1 MTVSK
6 SDKPLPTVLI
16 TGCSDG
22 GIGSALAE
30 AFHDRGFHVFATAR
44 SLPKMAHLEKLE
56 NKTLLELDVE
66 SQSSI
71 DAALE
76 AVVKHTG
83 GEGKLDYLVNN
94 AGLNLNYPALDTDL
108 AYAKKMFDVN
118 FWAMVHVTHTFM
130 PLLIASK
137 GTLVNNASLA
147 GVLHVPWGCK
157 SPFFFFFFWLESRT
171 KLESAFYNASKAAV
185 RMYSEVLRLE
195 VAPLGVKVITV
206 MTGIVA
212 TNMFSNA
219 PHDALPENSYYKM
232 ANEEIAVL
240 ASGEKFVGTAM
251 PPAVYAEGVV
261 NDVLSGYSG
270 MTWRGKIASMG
281 WFIYSYFPTW
291 LTVSYLFVSAEI
303 RINAD
308 GLRR

>member
-1 MTVSK
+1 MAVSK

-44 SLPKMAHLEKLE
+44 SLAKMAHLEKLK

-147 GVLHVPWGCK
+147 GVLHVPWG
-157 SPFFFFFFWLESRT
+157 
-171 KLESAFYNASKAAV
+171 
-185 RMYSEVLRLE
+185 
-195 VAPLGVKVITV
+195 
-206 MTGIVA
+206 
-212 TNMFSNA
+212 
-219 PHDALPENSYYKM
+219 
-232 ANEEIAVL
+232 
-240 ASGEKFVGTAM
+240 
-251 PPAVYAEGVV
+251 
-261 NDVLSGYSG
+261 
-270 MTWRGKIASMG
+270 
-281 WFIYSYFPTW
+281 
-291 LTVSYLFVSAEI
+291 
-303 RINAD
+303 
-308 GLRR
+308 

>member
-1 MTVSK
+1 MAASK
-6 SDKPLPTVLI
+6 SDKLLPTVLI

-30 AFHDRGFHVFATAR
+30 VFHARGFHVFATAR
-44 SLPKMAHLEKLE
+44 SLPKMSHLEKLE

-76 AVVKHTG
+76 AVVKHAG
-83 GEGKLDYLVNN
+83 SEGKLDYLVNN

-157 SPFFFFFFWLESRT
+157 IVPSLCLSI
-171 KLESAFYNASKAAV
+171 
-185 RMYSEVLRLE
+185 VLNL
-195 VAPLGVKVITV
+195 
-206 MTGIVA
+206 
-212 TNMFSNA
+212 
-219 PHDALPENSYYKM
+219 Y
-232 ANEEIAVL
+232 
-240 ASGEKFVGTAM
+240 
-251 PPAVYAEGVV
+251 
-261 NDVLSGYSG
+261 
-270 MTWRGKIASMG
+270 
-281 WFIYSYFPTW
+281 
-291 LTVSYLFVSAEI
+291 
-303 RINAD
+303 
-308 GLRR
+308 

>member
-147 GVLHVPWGCK
+147 GVLHVPWG
-157 SPFFFFFFWLESRT
+157 S
-171 KLESAFYNASKAAV
+171 FYNASKAAV

-291 LTVSYLFVSAEI
+291 LTDRGVGFGS
-303 RINAD
+303 
-308 GLRR
+308 GLEKL